1 MDPIAEYARHGKHL
15 MTNKTDPL
23 CYGGVGEN
31 LVLSF
36 DVVTVTTWKEV
47 LVNHFEG
54 IDGLFSSLREYLRW
68 PAQGRDAPPPPL
80 SAQCFSFGRGGSI
93 KQRMEE
99 LFTDVV
105 QCFFGMPHGDA
116 ARYVLAIEQT
126 YYVLSLD
133 KGTLV
138 YEPAATISAL
148 VTLLGTPSEHFR
160 SIVIDRYALSGTALS
175 ALFPANRSG
184 VVQLFFMAV
193 GEATDVFIL
202 DELGSLFYQRMTFV
216 DRDNVGGHFSAFL
229 DSVHNRQYYEIAG
242 GDEQTNR
249 NVQGVECYEIV
260 PRGVDKPP
268 ALVAREIVRRRRPG
282 EIRLQVIGEMR
293 NDEQRLTIYCDDR
306 EFSTMEFGQEL
317 FAHVA
322 KHILSRRRSG
332 ERYPIYITDLDLPHS
347 MFEVNAGNGQ
357 VQTIHYLNFKR
368 RIEKQLNEA
377 MQQQPVPVSTV

>member
-1 MDPIAEYARHGKHL
+1 
-15 MTNKTDPL
+15 
-23 CYGGVGEN
+23 
-31 LVLSF
+31 
-36 DVVTVTTWKEV
+36 
-47 LVNHFEG
+47 
-54 IDGLFSSLREYLRW
+54 
-68 PAQGRDAPPPPL
+68 
-80 SAQCFSFGRGGSI
+80 
-93 KQRMEE
+93 
-99 LFTDVV
+99 
-105 QCFFGMPHGDA
+105 MPHGDA